1 LKKTDFTK
9 ALTSYFS
16 TYLPETCGVS
26 PNTCNSYRDAFKLL
40 LLYFQEEKGVPANSI
55 ELRML
60 NRNLA
65 SDFLDWLEV
74 QRKVSVTTRNQRLAA
89 MKAFA
94 HYVQYRNP
102 EYLESCTDIIA
113 MRPKKHEKPVIP
125 FLTEEELKALLAQP
139 DPSTRHGLR
148 DLTLLS
154 LLYDSGARV
163 QEITDLKLKDIR
175 LTNPAMVTLTGKGRK
190 ARQVPLMKETC
201 KLLDAYIR
209 NFNLNSEP
217 LTSPLFFN
225 QKGQALSRYGI
236 TYILKKYVSQAE
248 LDSDTRKI
256 SPHVLRHT
264 KAMHL
269 LRAGVNM
276 IYIRD
281 FLGHVDI
288 STTEVYAR
296 IDAEMK
302 RKVFEEKVPNF
313 TPNTTMPWE
322 EDKDLLQWL
331 TKFGKKSF

>member
-1 LKKTDFTK
+1 MKKTDFTK

-102 EYLESCTDIIA
+102 EYLENCTDIIA

-148 DLTLLS
+148 DITLLS

-225 QKGQALSRYGI
+225 QKGQELSRYGI

-331 TKFGKKSF
+331 TQFGKKSF

>member
-9 ALTSYFS
+9 ALTAYFS
-16 TYLPETCGVS
+16 TYLPLTCGVS

-55 ELRML
+55 ELRKL
-60 NRNLA
+60 NRNLV
-65 SDFLDWLEV
+65 SDFLDWLEA

-102 EYLESCTDIIA
+102 EYLENCTDIIT
-113 MRPKKHEKPVIP
+113 MRPQKHEKPVIP
-125 FLTEEELKALLAQP
+125 FLTEDELKALLAQP

-163 QEITDLKLKDIR
+163 QEITDLQLKDIR

-201 KLLDAYIR
+201 TLLDTYIR
-209 NFNLNSEP
+209 NFDLNSEP
-217 LTSPLFFN
+217 LTAPLFFN
-225 QKGQALSRYGI
+225 KKGEALSRYGI
-236 TYILKKYVSQAE
+236 TYILKKYVSKAE
-248 LDSDTRKI
+248 LDGSARKI
-256 SPHVLRHT
+256 SPHGLRHT

-331 TKFGKKSF
+331 TQFGKKSF

>member
-1 LKKTDFTK
+1 MKKTDFTK

-102 EYLESCTDIIA
+102 EYLENCTDIIA
-113 MRPKKHEKPVIP
+113 MRPQKHEKPVIP

>member
-1 LKKTDFTK
+1 MKKTDFTK
-9 ALTSYFS
+9 ALTAYFS
-16 TYLPETCGVS
+16 TYLPLTCGVS

-60 NRNLA
+60 NRNLV
-65 SDFLDWLEV
+65 SDFLDWLEA

-102 EYLESCTDIIA
+102 EYLENCTDIIT

-125 FLTEEELKALLAQP
+125 FLTEDELKALLAQP

-163 QEITDLKLKDIR
+163 QEITDLQLKDIR

-201 KLLDAYIR
+201 TLLDTYIR
-209 NFNLNSEP
+209 NFDLNSEP
-217 LTSPLFFN
+217 LTAPLFFN
-225 QKGQALSRYGI
+225 KKGEALSRYGI
-236 TYILKKYVSQAE
+236 TYILKKYVSKAD
-248 LDSDTRKI
+248 LDGSARKI
-256 SPHVLRHT
+256 SPHGLRHT

-331 TKFGKKSF
+331 TQFGKKSF

>member
-1 LKKTDFTK
+1 MKKTDFTK
-9 ALTSYFS
+9 ALTAYFS
-16 TYLPETCGVS
+16 TYLPLTCGVS
-26 PNTCNSYRDAFKLL
+26 LNTCNSYRDVFKLL

-60 NRNLA
+60 NRNLV
-65 SDFLDWLEV
+65 SDFLDWLEA

-102 EYLESCTDIIA
+102 EYLENCTDIIT

-125 FLTEEELKALLAQP
+125 FLTEDELKALLAQP

-163 QEITDLKLKDIR
+163 QEITDLQLKDIR

-201 KLLDAYIR
+201 TLLDTYIR
-209 NFNLNSEP
+209 NFDLNSEP
-217 LTSPLFFN
+217 LTAPLFFN
-225 QKGQALSRYGI
+225 KKGEALSRYGI
-236 TYILKKYVSQAE
+236 TYILKKYVSKAE
-248 LDSDTRKI
+248 LDGSARKI
-256 SPHVLRHT
+256 SPHGLRHT

-302 RKVFEEKVPNF
+302 RKVFEGKVPNF

-331 TKFGKKSF
+331 TQFGKKSF

>member
-1 LKKTDFTK
+1 MKKTDFTK

-40 LLYFQEEKGVPANSI
+40 LLYFQEEKGVSANSI

-102 EYLESCTDIIA
+102 EYLENCTDIIA

-331 TKFGKKSF
+331 TQFGKKSF

>member
-1 LKKTDFTK
+1 MKKTDFTK
-9 ALTSYFS
+9 ALTAYFS
-16 TYLPETCGVS
+16 TYLPLTCGVS
-26 PNTCNSYRDAFKLL
+26 PNTCNSYRDVFKLL

-60 NRNLA
+60 NRNLV
-65 SDFLDWLEV
+65 SDFLDWLEA

-102 EYLESCTDIIA
+102 EYLENCTDIIT

-125 FLTEEELKALLAQP
+125 FLTEDELKALLAQP

-163 QEITDLKLKDIR
+163 QEITDLQLKDIR

-201 KLLDAYIR
+201 TLLDTYIR
-209 NFNLNSEP
+209 NFDLNSEP
-217 LTSPLFFN
+217 LTAPLFFN
-225 QKGQALSRYGI
+225 KKGEALSRYGI
-236 TYILKKYVSQAE
+236 TYILKKYVSKAE
-248 LDSDTRKI
+248 LDGSARKI
-256 SPHVLRHT
+256 SPHGLRHT

-302 RKVFEEKVPNF
+302 RKVFEGKVSNF

-331 TKFGKKSF
+331 TQFGKKSF

>member
-1 LKKTDFTK
+1 MKKTDFTK
-9 ALTSYFS
+9 ALTAYFS
-16 TYLPETCGVS
+16 TYLPLTCGVS

-60 NRNLA
+60 NRNLV
-65 SDFLDWLEV
+65 SDFLDWLEA

-102 EYLESCTDIIA
+102 EYLENCTDIIT

-125 FLTEEELKALLAQP
+125 FLTEDELKALLAQP

-163 QEITDLKLKDIR
+163 QEITDLQLKDIR

-201 KLLDAYIR
+201 TLLDTYIR
-209 NFNLNSEP
+209 NFDLNSEP
-217 LTSPLFFN
+217 LTAPLFFN
-225 QKGQALSRYGI
+225 KKGEALSRYGI
-236 TYILKKYVSQAE
+236 TYILKKYVSKAE
-248 LDSDTRKI
+248 LDGSARKI
-256 SPHVLRHT
+256 SPHGLRHT

-302 RKVFEEKVPNF
+302 RKVFEVKVPNF
-313 TPNTTMPWE
+313 SPNTSMPWE

-331 TKFGKKSF
+331 TQFGKKSF

>member
-1 LKKTDFTK
+1 MWHRAGHCK
-9 ALTSYFS
+9 AAGD
-16 TYLPETCGVS
+16 CS
-26 PNTCNSYRDAFKLL
+26 PCD
-40 LLYFQEEKGVPANSI
+40 
-55 ELRML
+55 
-60 NRNLA
+60 
-65 SDFLDWLEV
+65 
-74 QRKVSVTTRNQRLAA
+74 
-89 MKAFA
+89 
-94 HYVQYRNP
+94 
-102 EYLESCTDIIA
+102 
-113 MRPKKHEKPVIP
+113 
-125 FLTEEELKALLAQP
+125 
-139 DPSTRHGLR
+139 RHVR
-148 DLTLLS
+148 
-154 LLYDSGARV
+154 SGAESPQDSVRPFENAHISSGDSRSE
-163 QEITDLKLKDIR
+163 QKL
-175 LTNPAMVTLTGKGRK
+175 G
-190 ARQVPLMKETC
+190 TC
-201 KLLDAYIR
+201 SV
-209 NFNLNSEP
+209 N
-217 LTSPLFFN
+217 
-225 QKGQALSRYGI
+225 I

-296 IDAEMK
+296 TDAEMK